1 MQPPL
6 RERLIKRGEKRALC
20 DFPARLCPPPA
31 SQRGVCVCVGGGWGA
46 VCPHILPFPPARPD
60 VRPAPLP
67 PEPPQRPSVPFL
79 PPTLGRS
86 SAGRSPVPPPIPR
99 RQRFPRKHRA
109 TRRGSAAPS
118 GAAAELRLRALC
130 GAAPHRLFP
139 QTSRRQKGSA
149 RPCAGRP
156 RRRPIA
162 AISGAAHQRVNGS
175 LFPLIL
181 IPAWVG
187 GSRCSDLLERKR

>member
-86 SAGRSPVPPPIPR
+86 SAGRSPVPPPSPAGSA
-99 RQRFPRKHRA
+99 F
-109 TRRGSAAPS
+109 RGSTAQRGGDP
-118 GAAAELRLRALC
+118 RLRAALRPSSDC
-130 GAAPHRLFP
+130 GRSPGPPRTAS
-139 QTSRRQKGSA
+139 SRKLH
-149 RPCAGRP
+149 AGR
-156 RRRPIA
+156 RA
-162 AISGAAHQRVNGS
+162 
-175 LFPLIL
+175 PLG
-181 IPAWVG
+181 PARG
-187 GSRCSDLLERKR
+187 GPGGGRSRLLAVPPTKGLTALCSP